1 MKSMTC
7 NQLAG
12 AYDLIFQAKTFEEI
26 CELSKQH
33 GMKMMHS
40 ADSAHMAAMSE
51 MGSMMQDSTVM
62 QAFFD
67 GKRKE
72 FDELPED

>member
-12 AYDLIFQAKTFEEI
+12 ACDLVFQAETFEEMG
-26 CELSKQH
+26 ELSKQH
-33 GMKMMHS
+33 AMEMMQ
-40 ADSAHMAAMSE
+40 AGDSAHMAAMNE
-51 MGSMMQDSTVM
+51 MGTMMQDPAAM

-67 GKRKE
+67 SKRKE

>member
-1 MKSMTC
+1 M
-7 NQLAG
+7 
-12 AYDLIFQAKTFEEI
+12 

-33 GMKMMHS
+33 GMEMMQS
-40 ADSAHMAAMSE
+40 ADSAHMAAMNE
-51 MGSMMQDSTVM
+51 MGSMMQDPASM

>member
-1 MKSMTC
+1 MTC

-51 MGSMMQDSTVM
+51 MGSMMQDFAIM

-67 GKRKE
+67 GKCKE